1 MDSRESFPLPHKFG
15 QPGNETG
22 DTGKTMTKNA
32 ALGPNQHL
40 VGQQGSRKALMT
52 PAVVLDLDAFERNVA
67 AMATMCK
74 DAGLNLRPHAKTH
87 KSATIAHAQVA
98 AGALGICCATLK
110 ETRTMADG
118 GVPGVLVTTPIVG
131 QAKIAELAALAA
143 RAEGLMTVVDSMANL
158 LELEQAVAATGKTMT
173 VLVDIDIGMGRT
185 GVTNEEAALA
195 LARHMEESEHLLYGG
210 IQGYSGQVQH
220 IEPFAER
227 NRVYGG
233 QLGRLAAYRDAL
245 AGAGLA
251 PAIVSGGGTGT
262 FSIDRAA
269 DVLTE
274 HQAGSYIFMDVEY
287 NAVELFPDRESP
299 FQTALFIQCTV
310 VSNNGTG
317 YVTTDGGFKCFSA
330 DGPLPQI
337 ADGPPPGST
346 FGYYGDEYGKVT
358 FADDNGGMELG
369 ERVTFVTPHCDPT
382 INMHDYYHCVR
393 GDTLVEIWPVDARG
407 TL

>member
-1 MDSRESFPLPHKFG
+1 MDSRGSFLLPNKSG
-15 QPGNETG
+15 RAGNETN

-52 PAVVLDLDAFERNVA
+52 PAVVLDLDAFEHNVA
-67 AMATMCK
+67 TMATMCA

-87 KSATIAHAQVA
+87 KSVTIAHAQVA
-98 AGALGICCATLK
+98 AGALGVCCATLK
-110 ETRTMADG
+110 ETRAMVDG
-118 GVPGVLVTTPIVG
+118 RVPGVLVTTPIVAH
-131 QAKIAELAALAA
+131 AKIAELSALNA

-158 LELEQAVAATGKTMT
+158 LELEQAVAETGKPMT

-185 GVTNEEAALA
+185 GVTNEEAGVA
-195 LARHMEESEHLLYGG
+195 LARHLEGSEHLRYCGV
-210 IQGYSGQVQH
+210 QGYSGQVQH

-227 NRVYGG
+227 NSVYGE
-233 QLGRLAAYRDAL
+233 QLRRFAAYRDAL
-245 AGAGLA
+245 AGAGLP

-269 DVLTE
+269 DLLTE

-287 NAVELFPDRESP
+287 NAVELFPDRAPP
-299 FQTALFIQCTV
+299 FKTALFIQCTV
-310 VSNNGTG
+310 VSNNGAG

-337 ADGPPPGST
+337 ADGAPPGSS

-358 FADDNGGMELG
+358 FADENDAMELG
-369 ERVTFVTPHCDPT
+369 AQVTFVTPHCDPT